1 MEPVYVELVLNDR
14 LIRINKN
21 DSMDLYSWRDWIKT
35 KPPYWYKIKPSL
47 IINKKS
53 GYKSYKIQI
62 NCKPYLL
69 SRIVYKA
76 HNNDWDITDVSDT
89 NFIDHINVNSLDN
102 RIENLRILTN
112 QQNQWNTN
120 AKGYNWCKRRNKWR
134 AQINI
139 NGKRTNLG
147 SFTEEEDAKNAYLE
161 AKSLY
166 HIIIA

>member
-1 MEPVYVELVLNDR
+1 MATEFVEATINDR
-14 LIRINKN
+14 LIRIDKN
-21 DSMDLYSWRDWIKT
+21 DSMNVYIWRDWLKT
-35 KPPYWYKIKPSL
+35 PYWFKLKIIL
-47 IINKKS
+47 QTNKS
-53 GYKSYKIQI
+53 TGYKFYTIRIYGKW
-62 NCKPYLL
+62 YVL
-69 SRIVYKA
+69 SRVVYKA
-76 HNNDWDITDVSDT
+76 HNNDWDITDNSM
-89 NFIDHINVNSLDN
+89 NNHIDHINVNSLDN

-166 HIIIA
+166 HNIIA